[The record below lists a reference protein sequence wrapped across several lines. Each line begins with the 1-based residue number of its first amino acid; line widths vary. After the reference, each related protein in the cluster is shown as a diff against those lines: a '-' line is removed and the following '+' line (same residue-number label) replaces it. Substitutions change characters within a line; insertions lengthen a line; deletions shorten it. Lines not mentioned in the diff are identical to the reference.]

1 MDYTG
6 QRKFGAVID
15 KFIILIVALVSYKYI
30 QTKIHNVT
38 CFKYV
43 QWVSYTFINLYF

>member
-43 QWVSYTFINLYF
+43 Q